1 VDRLASNPGR
11 NSRSSRNLLTGGRCS
26 SNQLNNNM
34 SESNANPRREFKD
47 AAYGQLARIGRALA
61 SPKRLEL
68 LDLLCQTERT
78 VESLAEEA
86 GMSVANTSQ
95 HLQVLEAARLV
106 EARRNGRF
114 VVYSLSGVLVCDFFR
129 AYRVLAEDRLA
140 EIEQIRRRFL
150 EGQGDLSAVDRETL
164 ISRVQAREVIVI
176 DVRPP
181 EEYRA
186 GHIPGA
192 LGVPLQHLKR
202 RLAELPRNKD
212 IVAYCRGPY
221 CVLAVD
227 AVRLLRSQ
235 GLRAFRLD
243 VSVNDW
249 RAQGLPLAKGME
261 QGRPRTAIG
270 RGP

>member
-1 VDRLASNPGR
+1 M
-11 NSRSSRNLLTGGRCS
+11 T
-26 SNQLNNNM
+26 
-34 SESNANPRREFKD
+34 ETIANPRRLFKD
-47 AAYGQLARIGRALA
+47 AAYGQLARIGKALS

-78 VESLAEEA
+78 VESLAEQA
-86 GMSVANTSQ
+86 GMSIANTSQ

-106 EARRNGRF
+106 GARRNGRF
-114 VVYSLSGVLVCDFFR
+114 VVYSLADVLVCDFFR

-140 EIEQIRRRFL
+140 ELEQIRRRFL
-150 EGQGDLSAVDRETL
+150 EEQKELSAVDRQTL
-164 ISRVQAREVIVI
+164 MERVQAREVVVI

-181 EEYRA
+181 EEYQA

-192 LGVPLQHLKR
+192 LGIPLGQLKR
-202 RLAELPRNKD
+202 RLAELPRSKD

-227 AVRLLRSQ
+227 AVRMMRSR

-243 VSVNDW
+243 ASVHDW
-249 RAQGLPLAKGME
+249 RARGLPLAIGTQ
-261 QGRPRTAIG
+261 QGRI
-270 RGP
+270 